1 MITLTESAANQ
12 IRAAAGKNGE
22 ENLALR
28 FAIEKKPDGA
38 FHYLMGFD
46 AAKDGDITITSL
58 GIDIV
63 FAADQQG
70 LLSGM
75 KVDYVEMNPGQF
87 HFIFLNPNDP
97 TYQPPDEGVSQHDL
111 GSD

>member
-1 MITLTESAANQ
+1 MISLTESAANQ
-12 IRAAAGKNGE
+12 IRAAAGKDGE

-46 AAKDGDITITSL
+46 TEKDGDITITSL
-58 GIDIV
+58 DVDIV
-63 FAADQQG
+63 FAEDQQD

-75 KVDYVEMNPGQF
+75 KVDYVELNPGQF
-87 HFIFLNPNDP
+87 NFIFLNPNDP
-97 TYQPPDEGVSQHDL
+97 TYQPPDESVTQHDL
-111 GSD
+111 GTD